1 MAIIIVFLSII
12 YSTDNNLIIINNI
25 LPSELS
31 KNSIGINILSS
42 NNKNSSTYFDY
53 QTWITDN
60 LLIDSY
66 LSPSFNNSINISY
79 GFDLG
84 YCSVVKNKY
93 LHSMIYTVG
102 YHRKK
107 FSLNESRVSDFSIQS
122 MMKINNKNWFSISC
136 IYLFNNKGNSKE
148 NNFFAFNYMRLF
160 KDNFII
166 NSGIQLH
173 NDDNESL
180 INYYVGLNYSL

>member
-53 QTWITDN
+53 QTCITDN

-66 LSPSFNNSINISY
+66 ISPSFNNSINTH
-79 GFDLG
+79 
-84 YCSVVKNKY
+84 CNK
-93 LHSMIYTVG
+93 
-102 YHRKK
+102 
-107 FSLNESRVSDFSIQS
+107 
-122 MMKINNKNWFSISC
+122 
-136 IYLFNNKGNSKE
+136 
-148 NNFFAFNYMRLF
+148 
-160 KDNFII
+160 
-166 NSGIQLH
+166 
-173 NDDNESL
+173 
-180 INYYVGLNYSL
+180 